1 MSFSAQNELKILD
14 NTFEPLPIEACTGCG
29 SCLHVPHDRAT
40 AGRHLGSAGPEAQLL
55 QPVPHSLKHNVQYPT
70 NDYQILLPSPQ
81 NLYIAA
87 VFAVHEGTDR
97 DSLLQCKRDEV
108 NLNAVR
114 QLEAF
119 LWALHKVNAQLLHTV
134 GGLQLG
140 GLLIDT
146 CGSRVRTMMLV
157 AGLDAL
163 NNRMKWGGD
172 SHHVLAVVN
181 TLPLQESRAA
191 NEILSRLNI
200 TSLSTGHTASVID
213 SSGGR
218 DRYIFQVC
226 VLVTQNMYYVM
237 QHFLTFPNLNVIE

>member
-1 MSFSAQNELKILD
+1 MDFSAQNELKIID
-14 NTFEPLPIEACTGCG
+14 DSFHPLPIEAYTGCS

-40 AGRHLGSAGPEAQLL
+40 AGRRLGSTSSETQLL
-55 QPVPHSLKHNVQYPT
+55 EPVSHSLKQNVHYLA

-87 VFAVHEGTDR
+87 LFAVHEGTNR

-119 LWALHKVNAQLLHTV
+119 LWALRKVNTQLLRTV

-146 CGSRVRTMMLV
+146 CGSRVRTMMLA

-163 NNRMKWGGD
+163 NNRMRGGGD
-172 SHHVLAVVN
+172 SHHILSVVN
-181 TLPLQESRAA
+181 TLPLQESRAT

-200 TSLSTGHTASVID
+200 TSLSTGQSASVID

-218 DRYIFQVC
+218 NQYILQVC
-226 VLVTQNMYYVM
+226 VIRT
-237 QHFLTFPNLNVIE
+237 

>member
-1 MSFSAQNELKILD
+1 MDFSAQNELKIMD
-14 NTFEPLPIEACTGCG
+14 DSFHPPPVEAYTGCG
-29 SCLHVPHDRAT
+29 SCLRVPHNRAT
-40 AGRHLGSAGPEAQLL
+40 AGRRLGSTSSETQLL
-55 QPVPHSLKHNVQYPT
+55 EPVSHSLKQNVHYLA

-81 NLYIAA
+81 NIYIAA
-87 VFAVHEGTDR
+87 LFAVHEGTNS

-119 LWALHKVNAQLLHTV
+119 LWALRKVNTQFLRTI

-146 CGSRVRTMMLV
+146 CGSRVRTMMLA

-163 NNRMKWGGD
+163 NNRMRGGGD
-172 SHHVLAVVN
+172 SHHILAVVN
-181 TLPLQESRAA
+181 TLPLQESRAT

-200 TSLSTGHTASVID
+200 TSLSTGQTASVINP
-213 SSGGR
+213 SGGR
-218 DRYIFQVC
+218 NQYILQVC
-226 VLVTQNMYYVM
+226 V
-237 QHFLTFPNLNVIE
+237 I

>member
-1 MSFSAQNELKILD
+1 MDFSAQSELKIMD
-14 NTFEPLPIEACTGCG
+14 DSFHPLPVEAYTGCD

-40 AGRHLGSAGPEAQLL
+40 AGRRLGTKSSETRLLEPVSHL
-55 QPVPHSLKHNVQYPT
+55 LKQNVHYLT
-70 NDYQILLPSPQ
+70 KDYQILLPSPQ

-87 VFAVHEGTDR
+87 LLAVHEGTNR
-97 DSLLQCKRDEV
+97 DSLLQCKRNEV
-108 NLNAVR
+108 NLSAVR

-119 LWALHKVNAQLLHTV
+119 LWALRKVNTQLLRTV
-134 GGLQLG
+134 GLQLG

-146 CGSRVRTMMLV
+146 CGSRVRTMMLA

-163 NNRMKWGGD
+163 NNRKRGGDD

-181 TLPLQESRAA
+181 TLPLQESRAT

-200 TSLSTGHTASVID
+200 TSLSTGQAASVID

-218 DRYIFQVC
+218 NQYILQVC
-226 VLVTQNMYYVM
+226 
-237 QHFLTFPNLNVIE
+237 FI

>member
-1 MSFSAQNELKILD
+1 MDFSAQNELKILD
-14 NTFEPLPIEACTGCG
+14 NSFEPLLIEAYTGCG
-29 SCLHVPHDRAT
+29 SCLRVPHYRAT
-40 AGRHLGSAGPEAQLL
+40 AGRRMGSAKSEAQLL
-55 QPVPHSLKHNVQYPT
+55 EPISHSLQQNVRYLT

-87 VFAVHEGTDR
+87 LFAVHEGTNKG
-97 DSLLQCKRDEV
+97 SLLQCKRDKV

-119 LWALHKVNAQLLHTV
+119 LWALRKVNTQLLHTV

-146 CGSRVRTMMLV
+146 CGSRVRTMMLA

-163 NNRMKWGGD
+163 NNRMRGEGD
-172 SHHVLAVVN
+172 SHHILAVVN
-181 TLPLQESRAA
+181 TIPLQESRAT

-200 TSLSTGHTASVID
+200 TSLSTGQAASVID

-218 DRYIFQVC
+218 NQYILQVC
-226 VLVTQNMYYVM
+226 VL
-237 QHFLTFPNLNVIE
+237 